1 MSIRVWVQMYVW
13 VWVPMCLYRK
23 DQKCCRLCFS
33 HYQNQ
38 FIQHGLKRWILIST
52 FENFSCY
59 PLWKNCWFTKVASW
73 YAPPDKSTHCQLSPC
88 CNTIRVMWE
97 VIWAHWEGWL
107 DLATSVLSNLTI
119 WQNSPLSSSCNSTRE
134 IWAHW
139 EGWFG
144 EMNLYQH
151 QLFCHIWQNSPLTS
165 SCNREMWEVIWVH
178 WEGWLGIGLL
188 SWMFGHRQGRY
199 SILNSQNLV
208 FGYRLGEYFSKSSA
222 KINFGDRPG
231 GYFHWLKLIFEICAS
246 IQRCSATDQDIFLF
260 SSNNIDV

>member
-1 MSIRVWVQMYVW
+1 MYGYEFQCVCIAKTKSVVVFVSLIIRTNLSSMVWKGEFLS
-13 VWVPMCLYRK
+13 VPLK
-23 DQKCCRLCFS
+23 TLVVI
-33 HYQNQ
+33 HY
-38 FIQHGLKRWILIST
+38 
-52 FENFSCY
+52 E
-59 PLWKNCWFTKVASW
+59 KNCWFTKVASW
-73 YAPPDKSTHCQLSPC
+73 YAPPDKTPHCQLSPC
-88 CNTIRVMWE
+88 CDTIRVMWE

-188 SWMFGHRQGRY
+188 SWMFGHRRGIY
-199 SILNSQNLV
+199 SIIQQSKSI
-208 FGYRLGEYFSKSSA
+208 FGHRLGGYFSKSSA
-222 KINFGDRPG
+222 KINFGYRPG
-231 GYFHWLKLIFEICAS
+231 RCFYWLKLTFEICAS
-246 IQRCSATDQDIFLF
+246 IKRCLATDQVDIFIF
-260 SSNNIDV
+260 IGQT